1 MISHRHLVEE
11 VASRARLGD
20 EEAADAAV
28 HLVLAALS
36 SRLDPPHREHLRQAV
51 PPHERGALEI
61 GAQRH
66 EAEARRGGEASHEA
80 ADPLDALL
88 ADVARP
94 VDATPEQALFL
105 AQTVVSR
112 ITAGDTGLEADLRG
126 ALPEAF
132 GPLFTE
138 PGPPSGGS
146 DR

>member
-36 SRLDPPHREHLRQAV
+36 SRLDPSHREHLRQAV
-51 PPHERGALEI
+51 PPHERGALDV
-61 GAQRH
+61 GAL
-66 EAEARRGGEASHEA
+66 RRGGEAPHGS
-80 ADPLDALL
+80 ADPLDELL

-105 AQTVVSR
+105 ARTVVSR
-112 ITAGDTGLEADLRG
+112 ITAADTGLEADLRG
-126 ALPEAF
+126 ALPDEF

-138 PGPPSGGS
+138 SGPRSGRP

>member
-11 VASRARLGD
+11 VAARARLGD

-61 GAQRH
+61 GARRH
-66 EAEARRGGEASHEA
+66 GGEAPA
-80 ADPLDALL
+80 GPADPLDALL

-105 AQTVVSR
+105 ARTVVSR

-126 ALPEAF
+126 ALPEEF
-132 GPLFTE
+132 GPLFAE
-138 PGPPSGGS
+138 AGPGPGRP

>member
-51 PPHERGALEI
+51 PPHERDALEI
-61 GAQRH
+61 GARWH
-66 EAEARRGGEASHEA
+66 GGEAPA
-80 ADPLDALL
+80 GPADPLDALL

-105 AQTVVSR
+105 ARTVVSR

-126 ALPEAF
+126 ALPEEF
-132 GPLFTE
+132 GPLFAE
-138 PGPPSGGS
+138 AGPGPARS